1 MSSRPN
7 GRLTFDDH
15 LQGAM
20 TMKLTAMMFLTVDGV
35 YQGPGGPDEDR
46 RGGFERGG
54 WIAPFAGEE
63 TGRFITSAYERM
75 DAMLL
80 GRKTWEIW
88 EAYWPHH
95 DEGDPVSHGINVLPK
110 YVPSTTLRDPTWQ
123 NTHVI
128 ETDVEAA
135 VRELKA
141 TPGRDLLLQGS
152 GVLLRWLLERD
163 LVDELN
169 LLLYPVVL
177 GDGLRL
183 FPERGQTHDLTLVE
197 SRSTPS
203 GVTIQTY
210 QPAGR
215 ATFGTVG

>member
-1 MSSRPN
+1 MN
-7 GRLTFDDH
+7 
-15 LQGAM
+15 
-20 TMKLTAMMFLTVDGV
+20 MKLIATMILTVDGV

-54 WIAPFAGEE
+54 WSAPFGDEE
-63 TGRFITSAYERM
+63 TWRFVTSMFERA
-75 DAMLL
+75 DALLL

-88 EAYWPHH
+88 ETYWPKH
-95 DEGDPVSHGINVLPK
+95 DDGGPVSHGINVLPK
-110 YVPSTTLRDPTWQ
+110 YVPSTTLTDPTWE

-128 ETDVEAA
+128 TRDVEAA

-141 TPGRDLLLQGS
+141 QPGRELQVHGS
-152 GVLLRWLLERD
+152 GDLLRWLLERD

-169 LLLYPVVL
+169 LRLCPVVV

-183 FPERGQTHDLTLVE
+183 FPERGQTHNLKLVE
-197 SRSTPS
+197 SRSTSS

-210 QPAGR
+210 RPAGR
-215 ATFGTVG
+215 ATFGTAG